1 LAANTFCWLEG
12 LDFRLQDFTLLY
24 QDPIAMSGHY
34 ESVLHSPIKLEFART
49 QMQSGTLI
57 VGWCLLV
64 CCRIGFPQREPDC
77 HGPQALELSVREHP
91 TAENWAALAGWF
103 GEQRLYACAVPAFHE
118 ALKIEPGSASLHYY
132 LGLTLQS
139 NGQSREAIAELQRSI
154 ELDPAQLQPR
164 LVLGVALNATG
175 RMTESQEA
183 WEAALRLDPNS
194 LIALDWLAK
203 ARISSGQFDAAIE
216 LLSSAPPDQSL
227 TLDLALAYSQSNQF
241 DKAID
246 TLEAAI
252 AKAPGDPR
260 LSSALATVYVQ
271 SHRYQD
277 ATNLLRAST
286 NLHPG
291 DPTIQLLYLRVLVL
305 QDDDTD
311 AEPIARQFLDEH
323 PHDFDALYLSGV
335 IENDEQQF
343 AAAAGHLKAAVALE
357 PDHYDA
363 RFNLG
368 VALSHLSQNDAA
380 RVQLERA
387 VAIDPSQPE
396 GHFHLAQV
404 LRAMG
409 QNTEAETQL
418 KLFQQEKQATVQLA
432 LGQTKAGQAAQAL
445 KDGHA
450 DEAAALYR
458 EAIAAQPQNAS
469 FEFDLA
475 QALGQ
480 IHDPGNLPEER
491 AALEKA
497 VQLKPGFAAAEN
509 QLGFLAAQAGD
520 TAAAEL
526 HFRRAL
532 ASMPRFAEAANNLG
546 TLLGQEGHDV
556 EAEACF
562 RSALSANP
570 RSVQAWVNLA
580 ATLASES
587 RFPEARSAVESALQV
602 SPRDADALRLQ
613 GMLSS
618 APDEGR
624 PASGPIAPGGASA
637 TRRPN

>member
-1 LAANTFCWLEG
+1 MKSRYL
-12 LDFRLQDFTLLY
+12 
-24 QDPIAMSGHY
+24 IAGC
-34 ESVLHSPIKLEFART
+34 
-49 QMQSGTLI
+49 
-57 VGWCLLV
+57 CLLA
-64 CCRIGFPQREPDC
+64 CCRVGFPQQRPDC
-77 HGPQALELSVREHP
+77 HGPQGLELAVQQHP
-91 TAENWAALAGWF
+91 TAENWSALAGWF
-103 GEQRLYACAVPAFHE
+103 GEQRQYACAVPAFYA
-118 ALKIEPGSASLHYY
+118 ALKMQPGSASLHYF

-139 NGQSREAIAELQRSI
+139 SGQSEAAIAELRRSI
-154 ELDPAQLQPR
+154 DLDPAQLQPR

-175 RMTESQEA
+175 HMAESQEA
-183 WEAALRLDPNS
+183 WEGALRADPNS

-203 ARISSGQFDAAIE
+203 ARISSGQLDAAIE

-246 TLEAAI
+246 TLQAAV
-252 AKAPGDPR
+252 AKAPGDLR
-260 LSSALATVYVQ
+260 LSAALATVYVQ

-277 ATNLLRAST
+277 ATNLLRAT
-286 NLHPG
+286 ADLHPD

-305 QDDDTD
+305 QDDDSV
-311 AEPIARQFLDEH
+311 AEPIAKRFLDQH

-343 AAAAGHLKAAVALE
+343 AAAAAHLKAAVALE
-357 PDHYDA
+357 PNHYDA

-368 VALSHLSQNDAA
+368 VALSHLNQNEAA
-380 RVQLERA
+380 RDQLEKA
-387 VAIDPSQPE
+387 VVLDPSQAQ

-409 QNTEAETQL
+409 QTSEAQAQL
-418 KLFQQEKQATVQLA
+418 KLFQEQQQATIKLA

-450 DEAAALYR
+450 DQAAALYR
-458 EAIAAQPQNAS
+458 EAIEAQAQNAS

-480 IHDPGNLPEER
+480 IGDPGNLPEER

-520 TAAAEL
+520 NTAAEK
-526 HFRRAL
+526 HFRNAL

-546 TLLGQEGHDV
+546 TLLGQEGHDAA
-556 EAEACF
+556 AEACF

-587 RFPEARSAVESALQV
+587 RFPEARAAVESALQV
-602 SPRDADALRLQ
+602 SPQDADALRLQ
-613 GMLSS
+613 QMLPS
-618 APDEGR
+618 AQNEGG
-624 PASGPIAPGGASA
+624 PASGPIAPHSASA
-637 TRRPN
+637 TRGPN